1 MSRTFLISRFWS
13 LDAATQVRSR
23 LPLRGVG
30 NHLLSLISLES
41 VLPSSRFLK
50 FAEFSASLYDK
61 GYRNITN
68 IDISTV
74 VINQMSDAYADRNE
88 MEFTVMDARNMEFI
102 PDQCFDLIIDKALF
116 DAVICSENNLKDIE
130 SLLKEMHRALK
141 LGGVYLLVSHGA
153 PNNRINHIKRYIDV
167 DIDVVKLRECHETPV
182 SSFTC
187 HYYRCTSFY
196 ADHICILLHPHSTC
210 SPSAKPPLNGVDE
223 QGEAKFHFLYVLTK
237 PAN

>member
-1 MSRTFLISRFWS
+1 MADFGNPSYWDERYSADENHYDWYQDFTTLEKYISPHVKNIPDFEI
-13 LDAATQVRSR
+13 LVA
-23 LPLRGVG
+23 GCG
-30 NHLLSLISLES
+30 NS
-41 VLPSSRFLK
+41 K
-50 FAEFSASLYDK
+50 FSASLYDK

-167 DIDVVKLRECHETPV
+167 DIDVVKLP
-182 SSFTC
+182 
-187 HYYRCTSFY
+187 
-196 ADHICILLHPHSTC
+196 
-210 SPSAKPPLNGVDE
+210 KPPLNGVDE